1 MSKRRVVLERVAVFA
16 LALAALAIA
25 PVRRASAQQ
34 GIAVGAKAPVVAV
47 NDLDGKPVDL
57 GTYIGK
63 KPVLLEFWATW
74 CTLCE
79 EMLPRI
85 KAAHA
90 AYGDRVE
97 FVGINVTVNQTPARV
112 RRYLESHQPPYR
124 TLYDDRGTS
133 IRAYQVPTTSY
144 IVVVDRAG
152 TVAYT
157 GTGGEQDLEPVLK
170 QVTSR

>member
-1 MSKRRVVLERVAVFA
+1 MSLRRVVLQRAA
-16 LALAALAIA
+16 ILSLALAALAAA
-25 PVRRASAQQ
+25 PLRSAAAQQ
-34 GIAVGAKAPVVAV
+34 GIAVGATAPVVTV
-47 NDLDGKPVDL
+47 NDLDGKPVNL
-57 GTYIGK
+57 GSYIGK

-124 TLYDDRGTS
+124 TLYDDQGTS

-152 TVAYT
+152 KVAYA
-157 GTGGEQDLEPVLK
+157 GTGGEQNLEPVLK